1 MKKITVIF
9 LAFLLSLSSVIS
21 VNAKEDKDI
30 KLFSVETVNKYCELI
45 NGCSYAALR
54 RYDDNEP
61 IDAVVYSGLD
71 ITDPKILF
79 NAGVFYVSN
88 GVDFSKLTSDSAYS
102 TNLAK
107 KFDKQLKEK
116 GILNTKAQ
124 KFYKCYSDSFKE
136 SVKLKFDTLGAYTF
150 KAKKQ
155 DIEKMLADENT
166 DFVIAGSEFMLKKG
180 DLNSDGNLDK
190 KDVRI
195 LNNVISKKYSYLNSL
210 EEKFIEYSSDYNEDE
225 YSDVNDVTALQI
237 SIKR

>member
-1 MKKITVIF
+1 MKKTTAIF
-9 LAFLLSLSSVIS
+9 LVFLLSLSSVIS
-21 VNAKEDKDI
+21 VNAKEENDI
-30 KLFSVETVNKYCELI
+30 NLFSVETINNYCELI

-54 RYDDNEP
+54 RFDDNEP
-61 IDAVVYSGLD
+61 IDVVVYSGLD
-71 ITDPKILF
+71 ITDPKTLF

-88 GVDFSKLTSDSAYS
+88 GVDFSKLTSDTTYS
-102 TNLAK
+102 TNMAK

-116 GILNTKAQ
+116 GVVNTKAQ

-136 SVKLKFDTLGAYTF
+136 TIKLKFDTLGAYTF

-180 DLNSDGNLDK
+180 DLNSDGILDK

-195 LNNVISKKYSYLNSL
+195 LNNVISKKYSYFNSL
-210 EEKFIEYSSDYNEDE
+210 EENFVKYSSDFNEDE
-225 YSDVNDVTALQI
+225 YSDINDVTALQI
-237 SIKR
+237 RLKK